1 MNPFPFVEEIV
12 LLISCPDQLNQ
23 NFCSSEDWD
32 IDGNV
37 NVGAVTAVETRTA
50 KKLDLL

>member
-12 LLISCPDQLNQ
+12 LFNLMSDQLNQ
-23 NFCSSEDWD
+23 NFVAVKIGD

-37 NVGAVTAVETRTA
+37 NVGAATAVETRTA